1 MSQEAKDR
9 REISITSYNK
19 SGHAT
24 RGPLLDSKT
33 EKEILV

>member
-1 MSQEAKDR
+1 MLQEIQNCRK
-9 REISITSYNK
+9 INIISYNK
-19 SGHAT
+19 PKYIT